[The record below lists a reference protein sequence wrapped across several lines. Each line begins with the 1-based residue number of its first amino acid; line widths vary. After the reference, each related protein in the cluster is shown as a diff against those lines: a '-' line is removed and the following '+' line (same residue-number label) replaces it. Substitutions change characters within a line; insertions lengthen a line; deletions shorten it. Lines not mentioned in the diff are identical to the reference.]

1 MPDEHK
7 TLEQRIADIEF
18 NLKKLREEITNAY
31 ISWEG
36 KIVLEQSPTQLPDQP
51 KQTPDQPTE
60 PLAQPKKAP
69 ALIRPGGGKPPG
81 VWISQMTTCTQPGRL
96 SRLYPNWRLS
106 FSSKGGCRM
115 KMGISDATQPPQ
127 VSENF
132 APSVT
137 ASCLHA
143 N

>member
-51 KQTPDQPTE
+51 TQPPDQLTQP
-60 PLAQPKKAP
+60 PAQPKKAP
-69 ALIRPGGGKPPG
+69 AQPKKKP
-81 VWISQMTTCTQPGRL
+81 
-96 SRLYPNWRLS
+96 
-106 FSSKGGCRM
+106 
-115 KMGISDATQPPQ
+115 
-127 VSENF
+127 
-132 APSVT
+132 
-137 ASCLHA
+137 
-143 N
+143 

>member
-51 KQTPDQPTE
+51 TQPPDQPKQQPPQPKQTA
-60 PLAQPKKAP
+60 AQPKK
-69 ALIRPGGGKPPG
+69 KP
-81 VWISQMTTCTQPGRL
+81 
-96 SRLYPNWRLS
+96 
-106 FSSKGGCRM
+106 
-115 KMGISDATQPPQ
+115 
-127 VSENF
+127 
-132 APSVT
+132 
-137 ASCLHA
+137 
-143 N
+143 

>member
-51 KQTPDQPTE
+51 KQTPDQPTQ

-69 ALIRPGGGKPPG
+69 AQPKKKP
-81 VWISQMTTCTQPGRL
+81 
-96 SRLYPNWRLS
+96 
-106 FSSKGGCRM
+106 
-115 KMGISDATQPPQ
+115 
-127 VSENF
+127 
-132 APSVT
+132 
-137 ASCLHA
+137 
-143 N
+143 